1 MKKKIIIVDYGVGN
15 LFSLKKAFEFCGV
28 TPIISE
34 ETYDFET
41 ADALVLPGV
50 GSFEAGMRG
59 LKARGLVSAVKG
71 FASSGKPMLGICLGA
86 QLMLSKGYEFGER
99 DGLDII
105 SGKVAPFPKITEKVP
120 HIGWNKVTERERS
133 FDAYFLHSY
142 ILEPTNPEDVFGVTE
157 YGGLRFCSE
166 MKKGAMIGIQF
177 HPEKSGKAGLEL
189 INKFTSFART
199 N

>member
-1 MKKKIIIVDYGVGN
+1 MKNIVIVDYGVGN
-15 LFSLKKAFEFCGV
+15 LFSLKKAFLFCGI

-34 ETYDFET
+34 DAQNFET

-59 LKARGLVSAVKG
+59 LTARGLCSEVKK
-71 FASSGKPMLGICLGA
+71 FSTSGKPMLGICLGA
-86 QLMLSKGYEFGER
+86 QLMLSKGYEFGEW

-105 SGKVAPFPKITEKVP
+105 PGKVVPFPKITEKIP
-120 HIGWNKVTERERS
+120 HIGWNTIVEGEHS

-142 ILEPTNPEDVFGVTE
+142 ILVPRNLEDVFGVTE

-166 MKKGAMIGIQF
+166 VKKGKVLGVQF

-189 INKFTSFART
+189 IDTFVSVV
-199 N
+199 

>member
-15 LFSLKKAFEFCGV
+15 LFSLKKAVEFCGI

-34 ETYDFET
+34 DAQDFAT

-50 GSFEAGMRG
+50 GSYEAGMRG
-59 LKARGLVSAVKG
+59 LEARGLILGVKH

-86 QLMLSKGYEFGER
+86 QLLLSKGYEFGER

-105 SGKVAPFPKITEKVP
+105 SGKVVPFPKITEKVP
-120 HIGWNKVTERERS
+120 HIGWNKVEEGKRS

-142 ILEPTNPEDVFGVTE
+142 ILQPSNLEEVFGVTE

-166 MKKGAMIGIQF
+166 VKKGNVFGVQF
-177 HPEKSGKAGLEL
+177 HPEKSGKAGLKL
-189 INKFTSFART
+189 IDRFASLA
-199 N
+199 